1 MDTNVT
7 EKVYSEREE
16 ADIDRM
22 MMAIFDERCP
32 GIRWSEEDQPY
43 YRAAAIAAL
52 TSLGIIAA

>member
-1 MDTNVT
+1 MDTDVA

-16 ADIDRM
+16 GDIERLMWVIWD
-22 MMAIFDERCP
+22 DRCP
-32 GIRWSEEDQPY
+32 GIRWSEEDRPH

>member
-1 MDTNVT
+1 MNTTVT

-16 ADIDRM
+16 ADIERM
-22 MMAIFDERCP
+22 MDAIFDERCP
-32 GIRWSEEDQPY
+32 GIRWSEEDRPH